1 MANKFDLDALKASN
15 FVDAPRTHVEKAY
28 LFLSGEPEESIVGVD
43 LETLRTRC
51 QDLIKLE
58 AINKLAPVEI
68 KPEPTRGV
76 GRIPNLIP
84 NAQWEGRRRRVVA
97 MNRDPESEKETF
109 TLIYEGMPWDVR
121 YGETV
126 DMPWPYWEILR
137 NAVVRDEASD
147 KVTTWERGKKGWNK
161 ITKPVERALEH
172 YIDHGDTPGTEN
184 LPTSYFDFFQQR
196 ARATSCFREL
206 KIPMLLMIYER
217 LYDNPPLD
225 KEHRPVQLDAI
236 QLRVK
241 IAQKLG
247 PDLVTQLNSEMFE
260 VG

>member
-28 LFLSGEPEESIVGVD
+28 LFLSGEPEESIAGVD
-43 LETLRTRC
+43 LEELRARC
-51 QDLIKLE
+51 QKLNALE
-58 AINKLAPVEI
+58 GINKLAPVET

-84 NAQWEGRRRRVVA
+84 NAQWEGRRRRVMVT
-97 MNRDPESEKETF
+97 NRDPESEKETF

-121 YGETV
+121 YGQQV
-126 DMPWPYWEILR
+126 DMPWPYWEILK
-137 NAVVRDEASD
+137 NAVVRDESSD
-147 KVTTWERGKKGWNK
+147 NVTTWERTKKGWNK
-161 ITKPVERALEH
+161 ITTPKERPLEN
-172 YIDHGDTPGTEN
+172 YTDLGDTPGTEN

-196 ARATSCFREL
+196 ARATNCFREL

-225 KEHRPVQLDAI
+225 REFRPVQLDAI

-247 PDLVTQLNSEMFE
+247 PDLVSAMNSEMFE
-260 VG
+260 A